1 MNGLVS
7 RCWHCEPCLQPGVPG
22 VHVPGIVPSE
32 FSAGQPVVAAGAS
45 SSHVSLVS
53 PVSPTISSGLLL
65 VLVHRLMQVWHWRPF
80 SGARL
85 VDSASKGQIYYYSK
99 MIGYL
104 TDIILLLAG
113 YLEDLLPRPRRSP
126 SPAGRSSSSP
136 VGDREEVPI
145 YVGDLPTAMRNSS
158 RPMDFEIM
166 RLCRCKVERYGW
178 LRVNAS
184 VPV

>member
-1 MNGLVS
+1 M
-7 RCWHCEPCLQPGVPG
+7 
-22 VHVPGIVPSE
+22 PGIVPSE

-65 VLVHRLMQVWHWRPF
+65 VLVHRLRYGTAGGHFR
-80 SGARL
+80 ARL

-104 TDIILLLAG
+104 TDIILLLAE